1 MGTYVNRWL
10 PLEPLI
16 VRARRS
22 FSRRRHP
29 KSSSLPVKVR
39 YGLRNT
45 DDTEAQRN
53 RDNAEI
59 LCVSVSL
66 CLCGVFSLYLCGGFL
81 RVSRPV
87 EELLHRAATPD
98 T

>member
-16 VRARRS
+16 VRARRA

-45 DDTEAQRN
+45 DDTEAQTTETTR
-53 RDNAEI
+53 RF
-59 LCVSVSL
+59 SVSL
-66 CLCGVFSLYLCGGFL
+66 RLCGVFSLCLCGEFL

-87 EELLHRAATPD
+87 EELLRRAATPD
-98 T
+98 M